1 MRSREAMILAGDV
14 GATKTKLGLF
24 ELGGDLHYPRSVMEF
39 QGEDYKD
46 LESILRV
53 YGKSGEY
60 KISAAC
66 FGIAGP
72 VVEGRVRMTNLD
84 WTVDAA
90 KLCAEFGWQH
100 VWLINDLKAIAN
112 SVPLLNQGEIH
123 TLNKGIPE
131 ANGTIVVLAP
141 GTGLGVGYL
150 NWAAGRYYAFATEG
164 GHADF
169 APSDEF
175 EDELLGFLRKKLGQV
190 AVEHVCSGIGLP
202 NIYEFLKASGRQ
214 QEPAWLASELA
225 SSDDATR
232 IIVETAMGQRP
243 GSEICRMTIQV
254 FISALASHAGSL
266 GLGFGATG
274 GVYIG
279 GGIPPRILPAFDDF
293 KFTETFI
300 GKMGYQDYLARFPLH
315 VILNTVSGLLGAAA
329 YAQQQLD
336 SLGL

>member
-1 MRSREAMILAGDV
+1 MILAGDV

-24 ELGGDLHYPRSVMEF
+24 ALSDDLHHPSNVIEF

-46 LESILRV
+46 LESVLRE
-53 YGKSGEY
+53 YRKAGDY

-66 FGIAGP
+66 FGVAGP

-90 KLCAEFGWQH
+90 NLCAEFGWQH

-112 SVPLLNQGEIH
+112 SVPFLNRGETY
-123 TLNKGIPE
+123 TLNEGFPE
-131 ANGTIVVLAP
+131 TTGTIVVLAP

-150 NWAAGRYYAFATEG
+150 NWAAGRYHAFATEG

-169 APSDEF
+169 APSNEL

-202 NIYEFLKASGRQ
+202 NIYEFLKVSGREG
-214 QEPAWLASELA
+214 EPAWLAVELA
-225 SSDDATR
+225 GSDDVTR
-232 IIVETAMGQRP
+232 IIVENAIGRKP
-243 GSEICRMTIQV
+243 GSEICQTAIAV
-254 FISALASHAGSL
+254 FVSALASHAGSL

-279 GGIPPRILPAFDDF
+279 GGIPPRILPAFEEF
-293 KFTETFI
+293 KFAETFI
-300 GKMGYQDYLARFPLH
+300 GKMDYQDYLSRFPLH
-315 VILNTVSGLLGAAA
+315 VILNTESGLLGAAA
-329 YAQQQLD
+329 YGQQQLEGRD
-336 SLGL
+336 S